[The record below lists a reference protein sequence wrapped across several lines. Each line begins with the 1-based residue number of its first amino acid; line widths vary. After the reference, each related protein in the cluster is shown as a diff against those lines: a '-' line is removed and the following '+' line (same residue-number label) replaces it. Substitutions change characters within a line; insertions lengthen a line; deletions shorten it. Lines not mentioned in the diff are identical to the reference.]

1 MRFAW
6 FAALHDPAEAGLR
19 LSEAEHR
26 FVCDLVAATPGLA
39 RGLVFTPWDVSGL
52 YFDDG
57 VAPQLALQLYF
68 DDIADLEA
76 ALATG
81 GHLQALAA
89 PGALPSLD
97 TAAREQ
103 QAMLARAF
111 PVPDPA
117 FRTPPGE
124 PYCTYLVHYP
134 GAAEDTAAWLAHYLE
149 NHTRIMATFPAIREV
164 EVCSRIDWCGA
175 LPWPRVAHMQRNK
188 VVFDDG
194 AALKAA
200 MESPVMQDMRA
211 DFHTLPPFT
220 GGNRHYPMATAAVG

>member
-6 FAALHDPAEAGLR
+6 FAALHDPADAGLR

-26 FVCDLVAATPGLA
+26 LVCDLVAATPGLA
-39 RGLVFTPWDVSGL
+39 RGLVFTPWDVRGL

-89 PGALPSLD
+89 PGALPSLAN
-97 TAAREQ
+97 AAREQ

-117 FRTPPGE
+117 FRTPPGA

-134 GAAEDTAAWLAHYLE
+134 GEAEDTAAWLAHYLE
-149 NHTRIMATFPAIREV
+149 NHTRIMATFPAIREI